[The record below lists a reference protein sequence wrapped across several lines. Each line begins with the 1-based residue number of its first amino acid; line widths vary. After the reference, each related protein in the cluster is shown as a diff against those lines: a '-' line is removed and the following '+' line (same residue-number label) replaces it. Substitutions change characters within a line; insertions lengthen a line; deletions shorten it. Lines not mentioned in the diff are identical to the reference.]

1 MKAIAVIPARMG
13 SSRYPGKPL
22 APLLGRPMI
31 EHVYRRARLCAG
43 LAEVIVA
50 TCDDEI
56 RAAAEGFGA
65 PVAMTSDRHERASD
79 RVAEAAA
86 RSDADVVVLLQG
98 DEPMIYPEM
107 IAAAI
112 APFAANSEVRCV
124 NLTKKIATEAE
135 FLNPNTIKVVID
147 EKNDALFMSRQPIPT
162 RPKGSFAAIAAYKQ
176 VCVIPFRRDALA
188 QYTRLAPTP
197 LEIAESIDMLRFLEH
212 DLPVRMVETAFDSHS
227 VDVPDERVKVEALL
241 RDDPLVARYVR

>member
-1 MKAIAVIPARMG
+1 MKIIAVIPARMG

-31 EHVYRRARLCAG
+31 EHVYRRARLCSG
-43 LAEVIVA
+43 LANVIVA

-86 RSDADVVVLLQG
+86 RSDADVIVLLQG

-107 IAAAI
+107 IEAAI
-112 APFAANSEVRCV
+112 APFAQESQVRCV

-135 FLNPNTIKVVID
+135 FLNPNTIKVAMD
-147 EKNDALFMSRQPIPT
+147 RAGNALFMSRQPIPT
-162 RPKGSFAAIAAYKQ
+162 RPKGDFAAIDAYKQ

-188 QYTRLAPTP
+188 RYARLPPTP
-197 LEIAESIDMLRFLEH
+197 LEVAESIDMLRFLEH
-212 DLPVRMVETAFDSHS
+212 GLPVRMVETPFDSHS
-227 VDVPDERVKVEALL
+227 VDVPDERIKVEALL
-241 RDDPLVARYVR
+241 RADPLVARYVR

>member
-1 MKAIAVIPARMG
+1 MKIIAIIPARMG

-31 EHVYRRARLCAG
+31 EHVYRRARLCPG

-50 TCDDEI
+50 TCDNEI

-65 PVAMTSDRHERASD
+65 PVAMTSDRHERAAD
-79 RVAEAAA
+79 RVAEAAT
-86 RSDADVVVLLQG
+86 RFDADVVVLLQG

-107 IAAAI
+107 IEAAI
-112 APFAANSEVRCV
+112 APFAKGSRVGCV

-135 FLNPNTIKVVID
+135 FLSPNIIKVVMNRD
-147 EKNDALFMSRQPIPT
+147 GDALFMSRQPIPT
-162 RPKGSFAAIAAYKQ
+162 RPKGDFSAIAAYKQ
-176 VCVIPFRRDALA
+176 VCVIPFRRDILA
-188 QYTRLAPTP
+188 QYAQLPPTP

-212 DLPVRMVETAFDSHS
+212 GVPVRMVETPFDSHS

-241 RDDPLVARYVR
+241 RADPLVARYAG